1 MWWWLLP
8 SLPPSRRSRR
18 RSRAEAQRLSTFSP
32 LSLRR
37 AAGRCAPLRPLA
49 ALCNLGKCPS
59 PRATKAPSKRSCGR
73 ESRGDRKMPVR
84 EIACE
89 IDHAQNVCHHV
100 NHHNL
105 LTPTEEADGG
115 AGGGR
120 LTRGGV
126 THIGPPSRVHTEN
139 PRTTALLTPAFDTIR
154 QGGPTRTSADVSA
167 PRLAGFSLIT

>member
-59 PRATKAPSKRSCGR
+59 PRATKAPSKRCGR

-105 LTPTEEADGG
+105 LTPTEEAEGG

-139 PRTTALLTPAFDTIR
+139 PRTTAVDTGVR
-154 QGGPTRTSADVSA
+154 HHPPGRTDKRTSADVSV